1 MRDRYFEI
9 LTVNSKNNHINTQPT
24 MSNSILEILE
34 RPVQRRLFLFRST
47 QTVLSVAL
55 LGGAASYGADASG
68 MIGSHDALASIGP
81 ENEITL
87 PPLEAKTEQEK
98 GPLPNPEPMEHRIG
112 FAIVGL
118 GHLALE
124 EVLPA
129 FGACKKSKIVALVSG
144 DSKKA
149 FIVAKQYG
157 VSEKNIYD
165 YENFD
170 SIKNNKEVDVVYI
183 ILPNSMHAEFTIR
196 SAKAGKH
203 VLCEKPMANSVSEC
217 EQMIQACEEANRKL
231 MIAYRVQY
239 EPDNT
244 TIKKLVREEK
254 YGKIKNITSTNVQ
267 NIGDHKQWRLNKK
280 LSGGGS
286 LPDVGI
292 YCLNTIRF
300 ITGEEPSEV
309 YAQITTDISD
319 SRFKEV
325 EDLVNFQLTFPS
337 GLRAMCSSSYSQH
350 QSRNY
355 RIYAERAFFGMDPA
369 FSYGGLQ
376 MYCSYADGDTEI
388 YETPKRSPKNQF
400 ALEMDHMS
408 DCIRNNK
415 KPYTPGEEG
424 LKDMKIIEALYLSAE
439 QNKPVKLEKLEGKDL
454 FRGSEPQK

>member
-1 MRDRYFEI
+1 
-9 LTVNSKNNHINTQPT
+9 
-24 MSNSILEILE
+24 MSHSILETLE
-34 RPVQRRLFLFRST
+34 MPVERRHFLFRST

-55 LGGAASYGADASG
+55 LGGVASYGADASG
-68 MIGSHDALASIGP
+68 MIASHDALASVGP

-87 PPLEAKTEQEK
+87 PPLDARTEQEK
-98 GPLPNPEPMEHRIG
+98 GPLPNPDPNDQRIG
-112 FAIVGL
+112 YAIVGL

-129 FGACKKSKIVALVSG
+129 FGVCKKSKVVALVSG
-144 DSKKA
+144 DKKKA
-149 FIVAKQYG
+149 LTVAKQYG
-157 VSEKNIYD
+157 VSEKSIYD

-203 VLCEKPMANSVSEC
+203 VLCEKPMANSVAEC
-217 EQMIQACEEANRKL
+217 EQMIKACEDANRKL
-231 MIAYRVQY
+231 MIAYRIQY
-239 EPDNT
+239 EPNNT
-244 TIKKLVREEK
+244 DIKKLVREEK
-254 YGKIKNITSTNVQ
+254 HGKIKNIVAVNGQ
-267 NIGDHKQWRLNKK
+267 NIGDPNQWRLNKK

-309 YAQITTDISD
+309 YAQIITDTSD
-319 SRFKEV
+319 PRFKEV
-325 EDLVNFQLTFPS
+325 EDTVNFQLTFPS
-337 GLRAMCSSSYSQH
+337 GLRAMCSTSYSQH

-355 RIYAERAFFGMDPA
+355 RIYAERAFFGLDPA

-376 MYCSYADGDTEI
+376 MYNSYAKDDLEI
-388 YETPKRSPKNQF
+388 YETPKRAHKNQF

-424 LKDMKIIEALYLSAE
+424 MQDMKIIEALYASAA
-439 QNKPVKLEKLEGKDL
+439 QNKPVKLTKLEGKDL
-454 FRGSEPQK
+454 FRGLEPQK